1 MKFIIK
7 CAWCGKI
14 IGEKEIGEES
24 QKPVITHSICPLCKA
39 KVLEETEEYINSNN
53 KTDDDEIKK

>member
-14 IGEKEIGEES
+14 MGEKEVGEDNQETA
-24 QKPVITHSICPLCKA
+24 ITHSICPECRA
-39 KVLEETEEYINSNN
+39 KLEEENKEFIKNNN
-53 KTDDDEIKK
+53 KTDDD

>member
-14 IGEKEIGEES
+14 MGEKEVGEDNQETA
-24 QKPVITHSICPLCKA
+24 ITHSICPLCKTI
-39 KVLEETEEYINSNN
+39 LEKESKEFLNSNY
-53 KTDDDEIKK
+53 KTDDG